1 MSLGLGCSHPV
12 YDAVL
17 RRGQLS
23 IIGLNRYQRQ
33 KGEEKKRDWG
43 RTNGCGCVGA
53 DGRATGSFSA
63 SAQPQS
69 LAPDQL
75 ADSTFFAFTSRRKRR
90 GGGLKSACLPS
101 PLELPLGTFFVCLKS
116 LLFSLHCPSLTY
128 VMMARKG
135 SITLLRD
142 ANFRRQQQ
150 HIWPSSSPSV
160 TRVRPRFAFLPAPFQ
175 EPTLNDGSLELSLF
189 HRRRPNL
196 TKSRFYRGG
205 RNRRMNFRALV
216 GM

>member
-1 MSLGLGCSHPV
+1 MGV
-12 YDAVL
+12 
-17 RRGQLS
+17 
-23 IIGLNRYQRQ
+23 
-33 KGEEKKRDWG
+33 WG
-43 RTNGCGCVGA
+43 RTG
-53 DGRATGSFSA
+53 GRRDLFLRQLSLSPWHPTNLPTPLFSH
-63 SAQPQS
+63 S
-69 LAPDQL
+69 L
-75 ADSTFFAFTSRRKRR
+75 RGGRGG
-90 GGGLKSACLPS
+90 GGGLKAACLPS